1 MAKKSKVELE
11 KGVERR
17 KNHFRFRH
25 RTQWMEGNERKFH
38 VHTQTFEFLPDKD
51 CLLQNLPPKNGLWE
65 ANALADANNYSNNYF
80 HDLTRQGMTGR
91 RETMVAGTFREWLE
105 RYRDEGLKG
114 HAYGHPDTPAPFAL
128 EPRAQEG
135 RTHDIGQINTLLRMG
150 GFAVDG
156 DEEVLTNPRRRANA
170 LKNRPLVSAPVGAIL
185 KADIQA
191 LTQAN
196 FRTILNLWSHGTA
209 KPDTKRRLRT
219 TLRMC
224 FKFHADYYDMKAPM
238 DWLAGEIKGTGEKGK
253 ARALTRDEWGKV
265 DKALTASHMHPSVEA
280 ALRFI
285 RWTGCRRAEA
295 FRLRWEQVRWPT
307 ASLRDMPTTVEF
319 LRTKAARGTYK
330 DRTIAIPDQAVDAL
344 RLAAGIGPK
353 SQDWPKQGWVFPQ
366 PKPGQ
371 NRLAGQDP
379 VAGQTVY
386 TAFKRLFV
394 APGATPP
401 ANVSLVAMGVAPA
414 SPHIL
419 RHTRAT
425 EMSVIMP
432 ATQLME
438 YFGWDDPETIKIYVK
453 LAEEMGLLVR
463 DSDNLLRPAAQLQS
477 EQNVRDYGKGLSIK
491 QQEAL
496 VAKMAADLAERK
508 ATSKARKRP

>member
-1 MAKKSKVELE
+1 MTKKKQVLE
-11 KGVERR
+11 TGVERR
-17 KNHFRFRH
+17 ASHYRFRY
-25 RTQWMEGNERKFH
+25 REPYYDQGVKKFK
-38 VHTQTFEFLPDKD
+38 VHSETFEFRPEAE
-51 CLLQNLPPKNGLWE
+51 CRANGWPKNHDLWPD
-65 ANALADANNYSNNYF
+65 NARADANAASRRF
-80 HDLTRQGMTGR
+80 HDERRRDAGNAKARPVVQGTL
-91 RETMVAGTFREWLE
+91 REWLE

-114 HAYGHPDTPAPFAL
+114 HAYGLPGRPAPFEL
-128 EPRAQEG
+128 EPRAQAG
-135 RTHDIGQINTLLRMG
+135 RLHDIGQINTLLRMG
-150 GFAVDG
+150 GFTVDG
-156 DEEVLTNPRRRANA
+156 DDEVQADPRRRATA
-170 LKNRPLVSAPVGAIL
+170 QKNRPTVSPAVGTIL
-185 KADIQA
+185 NTDIQA
-191 LTQAN
+191 LGQPH
-196 FRTILNLWSHGTA
+196 FRTILGLWSNGTA
-209 KPDTKRRLRT
+209 KPATKRRLRT

-224 FKFHADYYDMKAPM
+224 FQFHADYYDMKAPM

-253 ARALTRDEWGKV
+253 ARALTRDEWDKV

-295 FRLRWEQVRWPT
+295 FRLRWEQVHWPT
-307 ASLRDMPTTVEF
+307 AGLRNMPTTVEF
-319 LRTKAARGTYK
+319 QRTKAARGTYK

-353 SQDWPKQGWVFPQ
+353 SQDWPMKGWVFPQ

-371 NRLAGQDP
+371 DRLAGQDP

-394 APGATPP
+394 APGAKPP
-401 ANVSLVAMGVAPA
+401 ANVALVAMGVAPA

-463 DSDNLLRPAAQLQS
+463 DADNLLRPAAQLQS
-477 EQNVRDYGKGLSIK
+477 EQNVRDYGNGLSIK

-508 ATSKARKRP
+508 ATTKARKRA